1 MIMCVFYKSR
11 SGWLKKYMNNRVL
24 IEIWEIQNRL
34 QYLVDDNK
42 MFGNQMFAYMNTVRK
57 G

>member
-11 SGWLKKYMNNRVL
+11 SGWLKKYMNNRSSL
-24 IEIWEIQNRL
+24 KFGKIQNRL

-42 MFGNQMFAYMNTVRK
+42 MFGNQMFA
-57 G
+57 

>member
-1 MIMCVFYKSR
+1 MAD
-11 SGWLKKYMNNRVL
+11 LKNTWIIASSLKFGK
-24 IEIWEIQNRL
+24 IQNRL